1 MSKKELHFDAAVTLE
16 QAIYYLSRLAESLKT
31 GPVRVSAGDRE
42 ITIAPRDILGMDLE
56 VSQKREKSKLTLELT
71 WREYPAADIESLL
84 RIEPAPA
91 EEPED
96 ADDAEAAADDNDA
109 ADADDDADDAD
120 DDESD
125 RAPAAEAAPE
135 PAAPAPGAAPE
146 PSRPMRV
153 AQ

>member
-71 WREYPAADIESLL
+71 WREYPAADLESLL

-91 EEPED
+91 EEPEEAADADADAADSDDAEAD
-96 ADDAEAAADDNDA
+96 ADDAEHDA
-109 ADADDDADDAD
+109 
-120 DDESD
+120 
-125 RAPAAEAAPE
+125 APAAEVAPE